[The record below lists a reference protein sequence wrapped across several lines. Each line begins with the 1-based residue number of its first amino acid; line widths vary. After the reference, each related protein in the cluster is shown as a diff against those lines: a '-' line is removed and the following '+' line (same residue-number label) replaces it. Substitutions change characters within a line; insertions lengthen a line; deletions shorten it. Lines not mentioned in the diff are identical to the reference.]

1 MPVRQVIPYSFGTF
15 VITLTCFRWMS
26 LIDNVNAYNIIYKWF
41 DYSKAQGHFI
51 NAFVIMP
58 NHVHVIIS
66 FIETE
71 QSINNILGNGKR
83 FMAYDIITK
92 LKENN

>member
-1 MPVRQVIPYSFGTF
+1 MPLV
-15 VITLTCFRWMS
+15 
-26 LIDNVNAYNIIYKWF
+26 DKVNAYNIIYKWF
-41 DYSKAQGHFI
+41 DYLKAQGHFI

-71 QSINNILGNGKR
+71 QSINNIIGNGKR
-83 FMAYDIITK
+83 FMAYDIIKK
-92 LKENN
+92 LR